1 MAYDPSVIR
10 LPDPSTNPAGPG
22 WASQSLGETVP
33 AQSDSLNGGS
43 VVAVYQGGNYW
54 KLNLTYNSMPI
65 EDYTVLGNFISQLRG
80 PATPFYVQLP
90 QYINPKTGAWTGTGI
105 ALGEGNITKISS
117 DTIRVDSKASL
128 GGSLTAGDM
137 LKLSIN
143 DRIYKVIQ
151 VTEGA
156 TYFDYKLNAIIEG
169 TVDGLTYLEPNDI
182 KFKMV
187 LQGDKPTENIDSS
200 GLVQGFSLSLRG
212 TVI

>member
-1 MAYDPSVIR
+1 MAYDPSIIR
-10 LPDPSTNPAGPG
+10 LPDPTTTPAGPG

-33 AQSDSLNGGS
+33 VQSQSLNGGS

-65 EDYTVLGNFISQLRG
+65 EDYSVIGNFISRLRG

-90 QYINPKTGAWTGTGI
+90 QYINPKTGAWTGTGV
-105 ALGEGNITKISS
+105 ALGQGNITLQAA
-117 DTIRVDSKASL
+117 DTIRVEDKASL
-128 GGSLTAGDM
+128 GGTLTAGDM
-137 LKLSIN
+137 LKLSLN
-143 DRIYKVIQ
+143 DRIYKVIN
-151 VTEGA
+151 VAEGT
-156 TYFDYKLNAIIEG
+156 TYFDYQLNSVIDG
-169 TVDGLTYLEPNDI
+169 TVDALTFLEPNDI